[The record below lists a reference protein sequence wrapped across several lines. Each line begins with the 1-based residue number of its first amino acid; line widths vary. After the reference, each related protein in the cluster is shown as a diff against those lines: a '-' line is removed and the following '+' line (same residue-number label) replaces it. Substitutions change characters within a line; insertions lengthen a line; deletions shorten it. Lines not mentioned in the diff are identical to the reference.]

1 MSSPICAGTGVGL
14 TVRGP
19 NPESSQAEQA
29 LRESE
34 QRYRSWFENA
44 PLPMWVYDIDDL
56 SFLTVNDA
64 AVRKYGY
71 SRQEFLAMTIK
82 DIRPDAE
89 IPRLMEMMAA
99 AERDSTRISMVK
111 HRTKDGT
118 TLMVEVYSQW
128 GSWAGKR
135 AKLVQVRDVT
145 ELSRAQAKLE
155 ERTAFLDALI
165 EHSPVAVLVLNAAER
180 VTLCNP
186 AFEHLFGYRLADI
199 AGTVACQALTPA
211 ELRSDALDLSRR
223 VSDGETV
230 HSVTRRMKK
239 DGKLVDVE
247 LYGVPLVVAGKR
259 AGLYWLYQDISE
271 RKQAERTLREI
282 SARLE
287 RLQEEERRKVARDL
301 HDTIG
306 QSLTALSGNLVAV
319 SGVAEMLPE
328 RERRAL
334 SESLSLAQNTSR
346 EIRTLSYLLYPPM
359 LDEEGLASALDLY
372 LEGFS
377 ARSGI
382 RVALEISPEIGRL
395 PQELEA
401 NLFRIVQESLTNMHR
416 HSQTSMGEIRMTLD
430 CGEIVLE
437 VKDRGRGIAPPTLE
451 KVNRDGPGV
460 GVGIAGMRERIRRVG
475 GRLEIESGG
484 LGTTIRAR
492 LPFPGWP
499 L

>member
-1 MSSPICAGTGVGL
+1 MSPHIGADTDLAL
-14 TVRGP
+14 TVT
-19 NPESSQAEQA
+19 AEQA

-99 AERDSTRISMVK
+99 PVHDSTRISMVK

-118 TLMVEVYSQW
+118 TLMVEVYSQL

-145 ELSRAQAKLE
+145 ELSRARAKLE
-155 ERTAFLDALI
+155 ERSAFLDALI
-165 EHSPVAVLVLNAAER
+165 EHSPVAILVLNAEEK

-186 AFEHLFGYRLADI
+186 AFENLFGYRLCEI
-199 AGTVACQALTPA
+199 AGTGACQAITPA
-211 ELRSDALDLSRR
+211 ELRAETLELSRR
-223 VSDGETV
+223 VSGGETV
-230 HSVTRRMKK
+230 HAVTRRVKK
-239 DGKLVDVE
+239 SGALVDVE
-247 LYGVPLVVAGKR
+247 VYGVPLVVAGR
-259 AGLYWLYQDISE
+259 RMGLYWLFQDISE
-271 RKQAERTLREI
+271 RREAERTLRGF
-282 SARLE
+282 SAQLS

-319 SGVAEMLPE
+319 AGVADMLPH

-334 SESLSLAQNTSR
+334 SESLSLAQNASR

-382 RVALEISPEIGRL
+382 PVALEISPEIGRL

-401 NLFRIVQESLTNMHR
+401 TLFRIVQESLTNMHR
-416 HSQTSMGEIRMTLD
+416 HSETSMGEIRMTVAS
-430 CGEIVLE
+430 GEIVLE
-437 VKDRGRGIAPPTLE
+437 VRDCGKGMAPPTLE
-451 KVNRDGPGV
+451 KIIRDGPGV
-460 GVGIAGMRERIRRVG
+460 GIGIAGMRERISQIG

-484 LGTTIRAR
+484 LGTTIRAL
-492 LPFPGWP
+492 LPLPRSLP
-499 L
+499 